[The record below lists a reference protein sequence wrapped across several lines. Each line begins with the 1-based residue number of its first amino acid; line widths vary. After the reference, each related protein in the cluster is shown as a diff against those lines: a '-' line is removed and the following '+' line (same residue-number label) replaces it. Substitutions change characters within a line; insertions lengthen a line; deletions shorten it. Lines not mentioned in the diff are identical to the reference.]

1 VNLGVPLGL
10 SSGLCWG
17 AADFFGGIQSRRL
30 PALTVAFW
38 SQAAGAVALAA
49 ALLVL
54 VVEGERPVAAGVAW
68 GVVAG
73 VGSGLALVLFYR
85 GLAEGTMSVVA
96 PVSACGAIVPVA
108 AALFTGNQP
117 GFLAG
122 VGVLAAITGVVL
134 VSRPRAPRAQARGA
148 NPASQGAGDVI
159 QRLGSSGRSE
169 GLARPGHP
177 ERPGPPGRGRSG
189 RVLAMALGAALGFGL
204 FYVFVDAGTAGAAA
218 AGAASAGVT
227 GTSGSQSSPL
237 WVIAGARVS
246 SLLMLSMIALV
257 GRRSALRWP
266 GRRIGSVALVGVG
279 DTGANLLFAYAATSG
294 NLAVVGVL
302 GSLYPIATVV
312 LARWLLGER
321 LSGGQNA
328 GVVLALTG
336 VGLLAAS

>member
-1 VNLGVPLGL
+1 MNLGVPLGL

-38 SQAAGAVALAA
+38 SQAAGAVALTA

-134 VSRPRAPRAQARGA
+134 VSRPRAQARGA
-148 NPASQGAGDVI
+148 NPASRGAGDVI
-159 QRLGSSGRSE
+159 QRPGSSGRSE
-169 GLARPGHP
+169 GPARPGHL
-177 ERPGPPGRGRSG
+177 ERPGLPGRGRSG

-204 FYVFVDAGTAGAAA
+204 FYVFVDAGTAGAA
-218 AGAASAGVT
+218 SAGVT
-227 GTSGSQSSPL
+227 GTGGSQSSPL
-237 WVIAGARVS
+237 WVIAGARAS
-246 SLLMLSMIALV
+246 SLLVLSMIALV

>member
-38 SQAAGAVALAA
+38 SQAAGAVALTA

-134 VSRPRAPRAQARGA
+134 VSRPRAPRVQARGA
-148 NPASQGAGDVI
+148 NPASRGAGDVI
-159 QRLGSSGRSE
+159 QRPGSSGRSE
-169 GLARPGHP
+169 GPARPGHL

-204 FYVFVDAGTAGAAA
+204 FYVFVDAGTAGAA
-218 AGAASAGVT
+218 SAGVT
-227 GTSGSQSSPL
+227 GTGGSQSSPL
-237 WVIAGARVS
+237 WVIAGARAS
-246 SLLMLSMIALV
+246 SLLVLSMIALV